1 MSPVHV
7 LPASIHNVTLKHD
20 LWAGWTHQKLEDK
33 VPSKYFVKLIQQG
46 MTMEILAIQ
55 SHSGQHPSGR
65 LGLEEEV
72 SETEVNS
79 LFQAGNCECSWA
91 VGTEIKGKVM

>member
-1 MSPVHV
+1 
-7 LPASIHNVTLKHD
+7 
-20 LWAGWTHQKLEDK
+20 
-33 VPSKYFVKLIQQG
+33 
-46 MTMEILAIQ
+46 MEILAVQ

-72 SETEVNS
+72 SETEVSS
-79 LFQAGNCECSWA
+79 LFQAGKCEHSWA